1 MLSKIVFAEEAKIDI
16 HKAKCFFEFLYKND
30 DFMNDLT
37 KQIVRISKIP
47 FAFQIRYAQIR
58 IVQLENFK
66 YTIHYRVKSDN
77 EIIVYRTL
85 SQSQD
90 F

>member
-37 KQIVRISKIP
+37 KQIVKIP
-47 FAFQIRYAQIR
+47 FAFQISYAQIR

-66 YTIHYRVKSDN
+66 YTIYYRVKSDN